1 MCDGLSASQFDVPCV
16 RQSMPASLGAV
27 TSRRV
32 KDELNAARK
41 LELVISTTLFS
52 NTVID
57 DRYLLLEIF
66 NV

>member
-1 MCDGLSASQFDVPCV
+1 
-16 RQSMPASLGAV
+16 MPASLGAV